1 MRFKAEPAKEETLT
15 DGFGRR
21 HDYLRISL
29 TERCNLRCFYCMPEE
44 GIPLRDRAEFMR
56 VEEVVELARTFVS
69 LGVRKIR
76 LTGGEPLVRKGAHD
90 IIAQLG
96 ALPVEL
102 AISTNGIL
110 VDQFIDTFHL
120 AGVKAVNVSLDS
132 LDAGRQARITRRD
145 YFHRIFQNIEAL
157 IDGGFETKINTVVMR
172 GVNDH
177 EIIDFVELTKNWPV
191 EVRFI
196 EFMPFRGN
204 AWSRDKCVSL
214 SEMESALRLQYGESL
229 LTLPGAVHDTAR
241 RFSIAGYRGGFGV
254 IASVS
259 QPFCGGCNR
268 MRLTADGKMKNCLF
282 SPVEADLLTALR
294 QGHDVRPL
302 IRKNIAVKKAVRA
315 GMDTTE
321 ALGKTTAHDQNRSMV
336 RIGG

>member
-1 MRFKAEPAKEETLT
+1 MRSEELQAKTEILT

-56 VEEVVELARTFVS
+56 VEEVVELAQIFVS

-90 IIAQLG
+90 IITQLG
-96 ALPVEL
+96 DLPVEL

-110 VDQFIDTFHL
+110 VNQFIDTFRL
-120 AGVKAVNVSLDS
+120 AGIKAVNVSLDS

-157 IDGGFETKINTVVMR
+157 VDGGFDTKINTVVMR

-177 EIIDFVELTKNWPV
+177 EIIDFVELTGNWPV

-196 EFMPFRGN
+196 EFMPFQGN
-204 AWSRDKCVSL
+204 SWSRDKCVSMA
-214 SEMESALRLQYGESL
+214 EIESVLGGHYGESL
-229 LTLPGAVHDTAR
+229 LPLNGDEHDTAR
-241 RFSIAGYRGGFGV
+241 RFTIAGYRGDFGV

-294 QGHDVRPL
+294 QGHDVKPL
-302 IRKNIAVKKAVRA
+302 IRQNIGMKKAVRA
-315 GMDTTE
+315 GLTTAE
-321 ALGKTTAHDQNRSMV
+321 ALGKTTAHNHNRSMV